1 MAIVTITVEDYEVDG
16 AMRARVLFSSD
27 PEYPGWEKDCTAA
40 QLIGLVVMEDLDLL
54 SKMVKEAHA
63 ELSEVHGKD

>member
-16 AMRARVLFSSD
+16 AMRARVLFNSV
-27 PEYPGWEKDCTAA
+27 PEYAAQERDCTAA

-54 SKMVKEAHA
+54 SRMVKEAHA